1 MQKAMMMALCLAL
14 AALTACSGRQT
25 HAADAD
31 STDNTRA
38 AAKGTGITYCD
49 AHDCIGI
56 IGITDREGEQGVD
69 LFRGQDDA
77 LLDSLL
83 APGQTAFRSA
93 FNVYIA
99 TGRADYDDTLSH
111 HVILFDAGIGPQAGG
126 KLLELMQSIGIEP
139 EDIDAVCLTHLHFDH
154 LGWLLDTAGRVVF
167 PNADIHLSEAEMAS
181 GKDNERWQQVLA
193 AYGERVKPFA
203 GNGKI
208 VDGLVD
214 AEVRSGH
221 TPGHTIYKVGTCLIV
236 GDLLH
241 AQDLQ
246 LKYPDFCARYDA
258 DPDRARKV
266 RKSIYAES
274 IEHELTLCGAH
285 CYEHFIRMYLTPAD
299 STTK

>member
-1 MQKAMMMALCLAL
+1 MAMVAV
-14 AALTACSGRQT
+14 AAMGFAACGGGNKPAENNDSVQTAQEWNGVSVCSE
-25 HAADAD
+25 
-31 STDNTRA
+31 
-38 AAKGTGITYCD
+38 TYCVEV
-49 AHDCIGI
+49 IGI
-56 IGITDREGEQGVD
+56 QDREGEQAVD
-69 LFRGQDDA
+69 LFRGSFDDA

-99 TGRADYDDTLSH
+99 RGRAYYDDTVDH
-111 HVILFDAGIGPQAGG
+111 TVLFDAGIGPQAGG
-126 KLLELMQSIGIEP
+126 KLLERMQSIGIEP

-167 PNADIHLSEAEMAS
+167 PNADIHLSEAEMVS

-208 VDGLVD
+208 LDDLVY
-214 AEVRSGH
+214 AEVLPGH
-221 TPGHTIYKVGTCLIV
+221 TPGHTIYLVGTCHIV

-285 CYEHFIRMYLTPAD
+285 CYEHFIRMY
-299 STTK
+299 

>member
-1 MQKAMMMALCLAL
+1 MAMVAV
-14 AALTACSGRQT
+14 AAMGFAACGGGNKPAENNDSVQTAQEWNGVSVCSE
-25 HAADAD
+25 
-31 STDNTRA
+31 N
-38 AAKGTGITYCD
+38 
-49 AHDCIGI
+49 DCVEVIGI
-56 IGITDREGEQGVD
+56 QDREGEQAVE
-69 LFRGQDDA
+69 LFRGSYDDA

-99 TGRADYDDTLSH
+99 RGRAYYEDTVDH
-111 HVILFDAGIGPQAGG
+111 TVLFDAGIGPQAGG
-126 KLLELMQSIGIEP
+126 KLLERMQSIGIEP
-139 EDIDAVCLTHLHFDH
+139 ENIDAVCLTHLHFDH
-154 LGWLLDTAGRVVF
+154 LGWLLDTAGRVFF
-167 PNADIHLSEAEMAS
+167 PNADIYLSEAEMAS

-208 VDGLVD
+208 LDDLVY
-214 AEVRSGH
+214 AEVLPGH
-221 TPGHTIYKVGTCLIV
+221 TPGHTIYLVGTCHIV

-266 RKSIYAES
+266 RKSIYAEC

-285 CYEHFIRMYLTPAD
+285 CYEHFIRMYSGVTG
-299 STTK
+299 SEGE